1 MYVNKYNSSLTYN
14 TGKLEVPRNGR
25 NIVWYGYMVNYN
37 KLILLSISDYSSPLN
52 RMRSN
57 QANVSTIL
65 SVGEIHYTNHRESD
79 LFYF

>member
-14 TGKLEVPRNGR
+14 TGKLEVPRNGQ

-37 KLILLSISDYSSPLN
+37 ELILLSISDYSSPLN
-52 RMRSN
+52 RMRSS

-65 SVGEIHYTNHRESD
+65 SVGDIQYTNHRESD